1 VNRSQR
7 GYPLGVRIIPWLS
20 IARALVGSR
29 IFRHP
34 AINADDRHSLPHKVL
49 LQTFFNIMRSPPH
62 RVGASV
68 REDPN
73 KQVHLADTHQL
84 TKQVVR
90 KEGFVSQST
99 STLAFNW
106 AET

>member
-1 VNRSQR
+1 LPVT
-7 GYPLGVRIIPWLS
+7 GVIVRTGILHRPT
-20 IARALVGSR
+20 
-29 IFRHP
+29 
-34 AINADDRHSLPHKVL
+34 INADNRHSLAHKVL
-49 LQTFFNIMRSPPH
+49 LQAFFNEVRSSPH
-62 RVGASV
+62 RVGAAV

-99 STLAFNW
+99 STLTFNR
-106 AET
+106 AEI

>member
-1 VNRSQR
+1 
-7 GYPLGVRIIPWLS
+7 
-20 IARALVGSR
+20 
-29 IFRHP
+29 
-34 AINADDRHSLPHKVL
+34 
-49 LQTFFNIMRSPPH
+49 
-62 RVGASV
+62 V

-99 STLAFNW
+99 STLAFNR
-106 AET
+106 AEI